1 MDFSPEKTVQPL
13 LNQTLQKSGNIVQ
26 LLNIFNVRKESNWK
40 GPQVLTSHRFP
51 IQSLWFTI
59 AATPKE
65 ASEKLRSAMLRPVS
79 KNAKSGDLCSMT
91 LCQLKSLSNE
101 GHFKSHIAGEKKY
114 IERYFSCS

>member
-40 GPQVLTSHRFP
+40 GPQVVTSHRVL

-59 AATPKE
+59 TATPKE

-79 KNAKSGDLCSMT
+79 KNAKRSGDLCSMT

-101 GHFKSHIAGEKKY
+101 VHF
-114 IERYFSCS
+114 